1 MKITLNPHFNVR
13 HIIGILMGLF
23 IASMSYIYFKQT
35 PFLVPVIAIGVIVA
49 ASQFWMDFYIRNQN
63 EREMEKKFPEF
74 VRNMVGA
81 VKSGMPFTKAIVH
94 VSTYDYGPL
103 SPIVKKL
110 AHKVEWSVPVHK
122 ALKSF
127 AEDTKSR
134 IIKRAIATVIEA
146 EQSGGNIEDVLESIT
161 SSLIQIKKMKE
172 KRAASIQGQVVQS
185 YIIFFAFLGIMI
197 LIQNVLIP
205 YAMAQQTTFEL
216 YPEAEEIQHGFSGT
230 VEKVVIT
237 YSSLPAFISTFIL
250 WLKSFDGVFLMLA
263 LIQGM
268 FAGLVL
274 GKLAEGDVTAGLKHS
289 AILMTVSFILITF
302 AQGF

>member
-1 MKITLNPHFNVR
+1 MKIQLTPKFNIR
-13 HIIGILMGLF
+13 HIIGLLLGIV
-23 IASMSYIYFKQT
+23 IASLSFIYFKDT
-35 PFLVPVIAIGVIVA
+35 PFLIPVIAIGVIVA
-49 ASQFWMDFYIRNQN
+49 ASQFWMDFYIQNQN

-74 VRNMVGA
+74 VRNLVGA

-94 VSTYDYGPL
+94 VSIYDYGSL
-103 SPIVKKL
+103 SPAVKKL

-134 IIKRAIATVIEA
+134 IIKRAVATVIEA

-161 SSLIQIKKMKE
+161 ASLIQIKKMKE

-205 YAMAQQTTFEL
+205 YAMAQQST
-216 YPEAEEIQHGFSGT
+216 YIQYSEAEEIKPVFSGT
-230 VEKVVIT
+230 VEKVTIS
-237 YSSLPAFISTFIL
+237 YSSIPAFISTFIL
-250 WLKSFDGVFLMLA
+250 WLKSFNGVFLMLA
-263 LIQGM
+263 LIQGL

-274 GKLAEGDVTAGLKHS
+274 GKLAEGDMTAGLKHS